1 MSEFIR
7 DYGFF
12 FVVAVLML
20 FCHLEH
26 GSHGGKGRDEDGKGP
41 GGGHPH

>member
-12 FVVAVLML
+12 FLVAILML
-20 FCHLEH
+20 FCHLGH
-26 GSHGGKGRDEDGKGP
+26 GHHGRRGRDEDGKDP
-41 GGGHPH
+41 GGGHQP